1 MAVSLSLSIWPLFTI
16 AFSSSMAVSSFSL
29 VSTEIVSSVSLLLPC
44 SASVFSIS
52 ARFSLAVSI
61 ANCSSAR
68 SSFMYSFFSSRFSI
82 FFRTIL
88 ISSSL
93 YLSRSWMNSLA
104 LMLSSRRPSIR
115 PSISPMMSLTR
126 SMLALVDASFLS
138 DSAFFVLY
146 ITMPAA
152 SSNISRL
159 LSVLLLRISEILP
172 CPMMEYP
179 STPIP
184 VSIMSSR
191 ISRSL
196 H

>member
-29 VSTEIVSSVSLLLPC
+29 VSTEIASRISLLPAC
-44 SASVFSIS
+44 SVSVFSIS
-52 ARFSLAVSI
+52 ALFSLALSM
-61 ANCSSAR
+61 ASCSSAK

-82 FFRTIL
+82 FFRTIF

-93 YLSRSWMNSLA
+93 YLSRSWIYSLA

-138 DSAFFVLY
+138 DSAFLVLY
-146 ITMPAA
+146 MTMPAA
-152 SSNISRL
+152 SSKISRL
-159 LSVLLLRISEILP
+159 LSVLLLRMSEILP
-172 CPMMEYP
+172 CPMIEYP

-184 VSIMSSR
+184 VSIISSR
-191 ISRSL
+191 ISRRR